1 MPLFSRPAFCIHLLT
16 LSGLALAFSAIVLCA
31 QGNFDAATRSLLAVL
46 VIDHLDGTLARH
58 FRVSERIPEVSGE
71 TIDLVTDI
79 AGLTFAPMFLF
90 YRTGVF
96 LPGWALPVCLLAV
109 MTCSL
114 KYSMK
119 QNTLQDGYSQGAP
132 PVYFSVFLLYFL
144 HAPQIWATVYVL
156 VLTAHCLLPI
166 RYPITSIV
174 TTHWKPGWQSIT
186 NYLSFLTL
194 PVAFIYLDKAP
205 AFVYWTLFINVLAQ
219 LLMMPLLLA
228 LGVVRPGFRR
238 VY

>member
-1 MPLFSRPAFCIHLLT
+1 MPFFPRATFCIHLLT
-16 LSGLALAFSAIVLCA
+16 LSGLALAFGAIVLCA
-31 QGNFDAATRSLLAVL
+31 QGSFNAAARSLLAVL
-46 VIDHLDGTLARH
+46 VIDRLDGTLARH
-58 FRVSERIPEVSGE
+58 FRLRERIPEVSGE

-114 KYSMK
+114 KYAMK
-119 QNTLQDGYSQGAP
+119 QNTLQDGYSLGAP

-144 HAPQIWATVYVL
+144 HVSQIWATVYVL
-156 VLTAHCLLPI
+156 GLTALCLFPI
-166 RYPITSIV
+166 RYPISSIV

-186 NYLSFLTL
+186 NYLSFFAM

-205 AFVYWTLFINVLAQ
+205 AFVYWILFTNVLAQ
-219 LLMMPLLLA
+219 LLVMPLLLA
-228 LGVVRPGFRR
+228 LGVVQPGLRR